1 MDCAHLRKS
10 GLCDVHFDP
19 GGFGFEA
26 CVECSV
32 PPDKRDKCQTFKPR
46 TPETEKE
53 RAIAFSQVEEGGG
66 L

>member
-1 MDCAHLRKS
+1 MDCGHLTKS

-26 CVECSV
+26 CVECPV
-32 PPDKRDKCQTFKPR
+32 HPDRRDKCKTFKPL
-46 TPETEKE
+46 TETE
-53 RAIAFSQVEEGGG
+53 RAIAWNQVEEGGG